1 MATTNKYDN
10 PLFMPTVINNTS
22 SLITRNDRWQRLND
36 TGHIFRNLSVIVGML
51 FLSAC
56 ANKINQL
63 PEESDIEVPAQWQ
76 ATEIEQ
82 EKPSQPDIQASK
94 PAEPV
99 QENWLSSFDDAELN
113 QYVSMALQ
121 NNPDLLQSA
130 AQLRNAI
137 EQVSITGSN
146 LWPAIQANVNGR
158 ENEQFFSDPNGGVTT
173 TTTRTISKT
182 LDVSWEIDVWRKLS
196 QRKKA
201 AALNAK
207 AQAEL
212 FKAAELSLVANVSR
226 AWFNLVTNKLQL
238 DLAQRRLESFK
249 STAQLIDENYQRGLR
264 SALDVYLSRT
274 DVQRQI
280 SALADSRFS
289 YVQSLRTFKTLLG
302 EYPSADMEFKAT
314 LPGLS
319 SEVSAGLPAE
329 LMTRRPDLR
338 ASLLQYQAQI
348 ATARAAQRDLYPSLN
363 FTGSIGDSRS
373 RFNSMFETD
382 NMIETLVV
390 GLTAPI
396 FAAGALRSA
405 RDQAY
410 FQAESSY
417 ANLLRTTLTAF
428 EEVENSLSRENL
440 LNQQHIAIQQA
451 VELAEGGLN
460 LALDRY
466 QSGIESYTTVLQS
479 QRSLFDSL
487 ENELN
492 IRNAL
497 LQNRISLHLALGG
510 DFQSTQ
516 DRDNSEL
523 PSIRTRQQ
531 PQTSQ

>member
-1 MATTNKYDN
+1 MTATNTQELDK
-10 PLFMPTVINNTS
+10 FMRPT
-22 SLITRNDRWQRLND
+22 
-36 TGHIFRNLSVIVGML
+36 SVPNQQTLKHMGLAAFML

-56 ANKINQL
+56 ANKINDL
-63 PEESDIEVPAQWQ
+63 PKETDIRVPEKWQGTSTVVITERGADEQAEQTVEEPA
-76 ATEIEQ
+76 
-82 EKPSQPDIQASK
+82 S
-94 PAEPV
+94 AEPEAV
-99 QENWLSSFDDAELN
+99 EENWLSSFDDPELN
-113 QYVSMALQ
+113 KYVSSALL
-121 NNPDLLQSA
+121 NNPDLLDSA
-130 AQLRNAI
+130 AQLRTAI
-137 EQVSITGSN
+137 EQVAITGAN
-146 LWPAIQANVNGR
+146 LWPTIQANVNGR
-158 ENEQFFSDPNGGVTT
+158 QNEQFFSSGQGDGAVTT

-182 LDVSWEIDVWRKLS
+182 LDVSWEIDIWRKLT
-196 QRKKA
+196 QRKRA
-201 AALNAK
+201 AALSAK

-212 FKAAELSLVANVSR
+212 FKAAELSLVANVTR
-226 AWFNLVTNKLQL
+226 AWFDLVTNKLQL

-264 SALDVYLSRT
+264 SALDVYLSRA
-274 DVQRQI
+274 DVQRQL
-280 SALADSRFS
+280 SALADSKFR
-289 YVQSLRTFKTLLG
+289 YIQSLRTFKTLLG
-302 EYPSADMEFKAT
+302 EYPDAEMEFNAS
-314 LPGLS
+314 LPELTTN
-319 SEVSAGLPAE
+319 VSAGLPAE
-329 LMTRRPDLR
+329 LLTRRPDLR
-338 ASLLQYQAQI
+338 ASQLQYQAEI

-363 FTGSIGDSRS
+363 FSGSIGDSRS

-382 NMIETLVV
+382 NMIETLVA

-410 FQAESSY
+410 HQAERAY

-428 EEVENSLSRENL
+428 EEVENSLSRETL
-440 LNQQHIAIQQA
+440 LNQQHIAIKQA

-510 DFQSTQ
+510 DFQSTE
-516 DRDNSEL
+516 DRENREL
-523 PSIRTRQQ
+523 PSVTSRQ
-531 PQTSQ
+531 PQPTTQ